1 MSLVGKSTLFKHG
14 IARTVYISV
23 PADVAVDS
31 KFPFKVGDKVMVEV
45 KGDKLEVRKA

>member
-1 MSLVGKSTLFKHG
+1 MALVGKSTLFKHG
-14 IARTVYISV
+14 IARTVYCAI

-31 KFPFKVGDKVMVEV
+31 KFPFKVGEKVIVEV